1 MKWEYMRCTFG
12 IDENPESWVS
22 KLNKFGDDHWEL
34 VTALP
39 IEEKSVGLFDSG
51 SETQSV
57 IAIFK
62 RPKE

>member
-1 MKWEYMRCTFG
+1 MKWEYMRYTFS
-12 IDENPESWVS
+12 INENHESWVN
-22 KLNKFGDDHWEL
+22 KLNKFGEDQWEL

-39 IEEKSVGLFDSG
+39 VEEKSVGLFDSG